1 MTPKDIKITFI
12 GMEPTEPLKEYCREK
27 ISKYK
32 DLWKRAT
39 SIEVFLKENINRKG
53 VKNNFRVDINVFL
66 PKAKVR
72 VEHIGEDM
80 YKNIDKATDVLARR
94 LKRYQDKKTFWE
106 GKESWK
112 ILEAQKS
119 IQEIEDDEEVEDYYA
134 YIPQIATR
142 KQITDTSP
150 IEEGEAIERME
161 LSGYNQLLFTSRKSG
176 KLSMVYKRE
185 QGGYGLV
192 EPK

>member
-1 MTPKDIKITFI
+1 MTSKDIQITFI
-12 GMEPTEPLKEYCREK
+12 GMEPTEPLKEYCKEK

-32 DLWKRAT
+32 SLWKRAT
-39 SIEVFLKENINRKG
+39 SIEIFLKENINRRG
-53 VKNNFRVDINVFL
+53 VKDNFRVDINVFL

-72 VEHIGEDM
+72 VEQIGEDM
-80 YKNIDKATDVLARR
+80 YANIDKATDVLARR
-94 LKRYQDKKTFWE
+94 LKRYHDKKTFWE

-112 ILEAQKS
+112 ILEAQRS
-119 IQEIEDDEEVEDYYA
+119 IKEIEDEEEIEDYYA

-161 LSGYNQLLFTSRKSG
+161 LSGYNQLLFTSRVTG

>member
-1 MTPKDIKITFI
+1 MTPKDIQITFI
-12 GMEPTEPLKEYCREK
+12 GMKPTEPLKEYCKEK

-32 DLWKRAT
+32 NLWKKAT

-66 PKAKVR
+66 PKSKVR
-72 VEHIGEDM
+72 VEQIGKDM
-80 YKNIDKATDVLARR
+80 YANIDKATDILARR

-112 ILEAQKS
+112 ILEAEVSNK
-119 IQEIEDDEEVEDYYA
+119 EIEEEHEMDDYYA

-142 KQITDTSP
+142 KQITDLSP

-161 LSGYNQLLFTSRKSG
+161 LSGYNQLLFMNKSTS
-176 KLSMVYKRE
+176 KLSMLYKRK

-192 EPK
+192 EPV